1 MQQDIG
7 DTVLRNSQGVVG
19 SVAGS
24 VYFGEGSWSS
34 EGRPHASSAK
44 TRRPLTFLLRRTGK
58 TLSACR
64 AALYS
69 TDPEIDR
76 NNIIHAKGGR
86 TLGTCEWIKNHT
98 RFQSWLNGDKRLL
111 WIRGGPGKGKTVMSV
126 YLTEEIASEQPRDFA
141 YFFCTG
147 QDAERNSASAVL
159 RGLLWQIIKDK
170 PNLQQYLL
178 PYFDPP
184 ERGRAT
190 RSSEETLWNLF
201 RDTCRH
207 ADIQRV
213 YCLVDGVDECDED
226 SMHWL
231 VDKFIGVEHHDDYRK
246 LSLLVLSRPVVGLS
260 DSTCITLDPD
270 HHGQVS
276 ADVEIFV
283 RSKARELSRKLRV
296 DENFEENATRVLL
309 EKSEGTFLWVGFV
322 MSELLKKKT
331 RSQVEKAMY
340 SLPRGLPAVYARMLQ
355 NIEPDD
361 QENGKKLLACI
372 AVAFKPLSLKT
383 LADILGC
390 RSSATISEEQATL
403 DAIAVCAPMLHIR
416 DKRVD
421 LVHQS
426 AKDYLL
432 RGSTDVGPVLEGF
445 QIQPEA
451 AHLYL
456 ARRCIQS
463 LAEGSWLQH
472 YSLMNW
478 PNHAKHLG
486 TVASSLLEQQP
497 RFFGE
502 LSVPRDLW
510 WRKYSLQ
517 FLGLPKVVPP
527 RLHVACFLGNS
538 TWVGAILFEIQH
550 SGKSVAELVDEKC
563 PGEWL
568 ALNYAAQSAS
578 EDIMKLLLDVASNA
592 EHSREMLGHSLI
604 QAVLAQREE
613 AVRLMLT
620 HGADANA
627 SDFDG
632 MTALLHATI
641 LQNEVIVQIL
651 LKHGADPTINDSN
664 GLHPLEVA
672 CQLPDGQALVELLL
686 HDLEANA
693 LYSTI
698 LSLGDLARFPT
709 PAGLVWLFLE
719 AIINVNA
726 KERNGRCRLIGSTH
740 MAEYEFVRVVKDLL
754 TVAAN
759 VDIHDLFGES
769 AFHIAVRSLG
779 GLYRSPGSMQLMRLF
794 LETGVNVNSKGNDQT
809 CK

>member
-1 MQQDIG
+1 
-7 DTVLRNSQGVVG
+7 
-19 SVAGS
+19 
-24 VYFGEGSWSS
+24 
-34 EGRPHASSAK
+34 
-44 TRRPLTFLLRRTGK
+44 LRRTEK

-86 TLGTCEWIKNHT
+86 TQGTCEWIKNHT

-126 YLTEEIASEQPRDFA
+126 YLTEEMSSEQPCSSA

-170 PNLQQYLL
+170 PKLQQYLL

-190 RSSEETLWNLF
+190 RLSEETLWNLF

-207 ADIQRV
+207 ADIQRL

-246 LSLLVLSRPVVGLS
+246 LSLLVLSRPVVGLR

-270 HHGQVS
+270 HHGQIS

-296 DENFEENATRVLL
+296 DGNFEENTTRILL

-322 MSELLKKKT
+322 MSEVLKKKT

-340 SLPRGLPAVYARMLQ
+340 SLPKGLPAVYARMLQ

-361 QENGKKLLACI
+361 QENGKRLLACMT
-372 AVAFKPLSLKT
+372 VAFKPLSLKT

-416 DKRVD
+416 DKKVD

-432 RGSTDVGPVLEGF
+432 RGATDVDPLLEGF
-445 QIQPEA
+445 RFQPEV

-463 LAEGSWLQH
+463 LTEGSWLQH
-472 YSLMNW
+472 YSIMNW

-486 TVASSLLEQQP
+486 SVACNLLEQEP
-497 RFFGE
+497 GFFE
-502 LSVPRDLW
+502 EVSVPRDLW
-510 WRKYSLQ
+510 WREYSRQ
-517 FLGLPKVVPP
+517 FLGLPKAVPP
-527 RLHVACFLGNS
+527 RLHIACFLGDS
-538 TWVGAILFEIQH
+538 TWVRAILFEIQR
-550 SGKSVAELVDEKC
+550 SGKSVAEIVDEKC
-563 PGEWL
+563 PG
-568 ALNYAAQSAS
+568 
-578 EDIMKLLLDVASNA
+578 
-592 EHSREMLGHSLI
+592 G
-604 QAVLAQREE
+604 
-613 AVRLMLT
+613 
-620 HGADANA
+620 
-627 SDFDG
+627 
-632 MTALLHATI
+632 
-641 LQNEVIVQIL
+641 
-651 LKHGADPTINDSN
+651 
-664 GLHPLEVA
+664 
-672 CQLPDGQALVELLL
+672 
-686 HDLEANA
+686 
-693 LYSTI
+693 
-698 LSLGDLARFPT
+698 
-709 PAGLVWLFLE
+709 
-719 AIINVNA
+719 
-726 KERNGRCRLIGSTH
+726 
-740 MAEYEFVRVVKDLL
+740 
-754 TVAAN
+754 
-759 VDIHDLFGES
+759 
-769 AFHIAVRSLG
+769 
-779 GLYRSPGSMQLMRLF
+779 
-794 LETGVNVNSKGNDQT
+794 
-809 CK
+809 